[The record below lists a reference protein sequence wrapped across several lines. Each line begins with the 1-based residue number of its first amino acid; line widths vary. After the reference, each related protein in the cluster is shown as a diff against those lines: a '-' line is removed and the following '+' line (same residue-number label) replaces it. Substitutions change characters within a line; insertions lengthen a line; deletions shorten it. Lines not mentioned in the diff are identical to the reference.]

1 MAKQYLDDNGNP
13 IAAPAATP
21 TAGGGAKT
29 YLDDNGNP
37 IQSKSATPSAP
48 TPPEPGP
55 LQSLANWG
63 ERTFPRISSS
73 DTRSPQYQQYDTFRN
88 HPETA
93 RNILNFGSS
102 YLRSLTAAPESLKQW
117 ATQSLTP
124 QGSIQAIAERGN
136 APGTTLKPGKR
147 PAEPTV
153 ENVGDYV
160 TDLVGGAAAGATL
173 GELGAAGLRG
183 LSSIPRSA
191 KGLAR
196 ALTGTGP
203 QAAADLAESTHNANV
218 AEVNRAEGVNRGA
231 AEKHLTQTQ
240 EALHTTTGN
249 ELSYQQKVNEANRVA
264 NEANKALDRQ
274 HETDVRNALEKTR
287 QAEDLHNQE
296 LANARLKGEDAYQKK
311 LKEVEEA
318 RTKAEQDRRKE
329 LREYMKKKSD
339 IIAENQKV
347 QGAQSRKTAAAHGV
361 KRIDETLRG
370 DLNSTREKVKAEAD
384 SRYANQRA
392 ELNKKQIP
400 WNPADAE
407 NPNAITNENIIGK
420 ITDAWD
426 TSITGS
432 EGRPPVIKSIAER
445 INRNE
450 PMTWRDLQGY
460 RSEIS
465 KKLSSGTLPG
475 DEYHAYTKAL
485 NIIDDGMQ
493 KIADANGMGRQVA
506 SDRAFYRQY
515 METFMDPSSPVYKA
529 MHASERGGTINA
541 LMNMD
546 RSGIETVARYNPEL
560 AKRLNAGRNALEVAK
575 APAGGTLKSLP
586 KLGERPVPIESPE
599 RPGEPQVA
607 PPVRAEI
614 PNRPS
619 PIQPTMP
626 APFERVAPPNRPP
639 TESPTIQT
647 IRPEEIQGAKRES
660 LQNRADQIRKY
671 GRRIASYGAGVHSLW
686 DAFNGNFAGVGRD
699 VAMGAAGY
707 GATEAFARMLERP
720 DIQDLLTKPTA
731 ADIAQIPPELR
742 RNLRPMLESAQS
754 RGVRVSPLLLR
765 AAGIGGGVAGAL
777 RPAGQGN
784 QQ

>member
-1 MAKQYLDDNGNP
+1 MPDQYSLEDFGKRIKAKY
-13 IAAPAATP
+13 
-21 TAGGGAKT
+21 
-29 YLDDNGNP
+29 
-37 IQSKSATPSAP
+37 
-48 TPPEPGP
+48 
-55 LQSLANWG
+55 
-63 ERTFPRISSS
+63 
-73 DTRSPQYQQYDTFRN
+73 PQYQGMSDTDIASKVLAKYPQYRSAIKPT
-88 HPETA
+88 
-93 RNILNFGSS
+93 SS
-102 YLRSLTAAPESLKQW
+102 QPESVPSGIPNWMQ
-117 ATQSLTP
+117 
-124 QGSIQAIAERGN
+124 QAGHQVAEAGR
-136 APGTTLKPGKR
+136 
-147 PAEPTV
+147 
-153 ENVGDYV
+153 
-160 TDLVGGAAAGATL
+160 GAAAGIGGILSSFAHPIQSAAAMGEQAMVGSTPYGTPLIAPTGNQARDIENQRQYTATQQRVAGQEAQQMRNRPVYTIASIL
-173 GELGAAGLRG
+173 GPMALGAGAERVGESVPGAARG
-183 LSSIPRSA
+183 IARS
-191 KGLAR
+191 
-196 ALTGTGP
+196 LTGTGESATGKFIADVAEKNKAEQLRAAGVKGKTQEELNANAARMNQEAAQKHLEQT
-203 QAAADLAESTHNANV
+203 QAALHETRGRELTHQQKITAANDAAREANQALDREHESAV
-218 AEVNRAEGVNRGA
+218 
-231 AEKHLTQTQ
+231 Q
-240 EALHTTTGN
+240 EAL
-249 ELSYQQKVNEANRVA
+249 
-264 NEANKALDRQ
+264 D
-274 HETDVRNALEKTR
+274 KTR
-287 QAEDLHNQE
+287 QTEDLHNQE

-370 DLNSTREKVKAEAD
+370 DLTSTREKVKAEAD
-384 SRYANQRA
+384 SRYANQRT

-586 KLGERPVPIESPE
+586 KLGERPAPIESPE

-607 PPVRAEI
+607 APVRAEI

-619 PIQPTMP
+619 PVQPNLP
-626 APFERVAPPNRPP
+626 APVERVEVPNRPRAILP
-639 TESPTIQT
+639 KVAEET
-647 IRPEEIQGAKRES
+647 PEM
-660 LQNRADQIRKY
+660 RA
-671 GRRIASYGAGVHSLW
+671 
-686 DAFNGNFAGVGRD
+686 N
-699 VAMGAAGY
+699 
-707 GATEAFARMLERP
+707 
-720 DIQDLLTKPTA
+720 LTKIT
-731 ADIAQIPPELR
+731 PESISQQKA
-742 RNLRPMLESAQS
+742 NAMF
-754 RGVRVSPLLLR
+754 R
-765 AAGIGGGVAGAL
+765 AAEPTQYGKNSEIGC
-777 RPAGQGN
+777 GN
-784 QQ
+784 GSFLST